1 VVVVDLHI
9 GVMAR
14 IEAEAGEGEG
24 AVAADEEHELS
35 VEMIEL
41 DDTLEPK
48 EDPVWVCA
56 LRWPKLD
63 RHGVGAFW
71 LCSG

>member
-14 IEAEAGEGEG
+14 IEAEVGEGEG

-41 DDTLEPK
+41 DDTLESN
-48 EDPVWVCA
+48 DGPVWVCA
-56 LRWPKLD
+56 LRWLKLD
-63 RHGVGAFW
+63 KHGVSAFW